1 MHYGRRGFI
10 RKPGIQEDSPGV
22 TSCIPAF
29 LIELSFIHAALVNRL
44 KGDLCKSVVCN
55 LRSLFILLLV
65 INAAGR
71 VHAYVDL
78 APTLSRIVQD
88 SRSIGVIELVEFI
101 SAEQTLVLKPIRSLK
116 GDVGKELIRHKIAA
130 TADTIPSAIARWAQ
144 PGAKAV
150 LFSSRATSLVCT
162 GEGWYQVRA
171 APSGTWTTGAYR
183 PDLPLAY
190 HGSLTRLAD
199 AIELMITGKDA
210 VITTVAYGSED
221 VQTSFDLAL
230 NRTSLPAL
238 TQVRRIR
245 ANLRMPPMVMA
256 VSANPAYLI
265 GPGRVD
271 ASDLPGLLRKLE
283 SPNADERAEA
293 AVDLCSLP
301 EISSDAIPRLRSLLS
316 DAALSVRLNAAIA
329 LLRSEPSRS
338 QALEVL
344 RTSLESADA
353 NISRIAVITIARDS
367 LAPTFFV
374 PHCMAL
380 LNSKDEIVQSTA
392 LEALSVAGQ
401 PAAPA
406 VSAITALL
414 AKPSLEVA
422 AADALGR
429 IGPAAQPSVDALA
442 KLLSSDQSLVR
453 WAGVRAMSQIGGPK
467 ARPAVQ
473 FMIKALEH
481 ASEVEGY
488 NMMIY
493 LSLLGPDAK
502 EAVPTLRSVR
512 IKNPVLP
519 SAALWAIQPEDG
531 FPWQRKDRAGMPGFG
546 EGGGEGPEFARY
558 IYEAYLHE
566 LGPRLKPAALQLAA
580 QIMNGTAG
588 DVPQWGYKILACGGD
603 EIISELT
610 CHLSEDSLVKRER
623 AAVALGYLGP
633 AAAASKDALSRA
645 IANTPMQR
653 EKLLLQWA
661 QREVAGNSHPNS
673 LTLHN

>member
-1 MHYGRRGFI
+1 MLHHFRIHCLRF
-10 RKPGIQEDSPGV
+10 
-22 TSCIPAF
+22 F
-29 LIELSFIHAALVNRL
+29 LV
-44 KGDLCKSVVCN
+44 
-55 LRSLFILLLV
+55 LLLA

-71 VHAYVDL
+71 VYAYVDL
-78 APTLSRIVQD
+78 APTLSRIIQD
-88 SRSIGVIELVEFI
+88 SQTIGVIELVEFI
-101 SAEQTLVLKPIRSLK
+101 SAEQTLLLKPVRSLK
-116 GDVGKELIRHKIAA
+116 GDFGKELIRHGIAA
-130 TADTIPSAIARWAQ
+130 TADTVTSVIVRWAQ

-150 LFSSRATSLVCT
+150 LFSSRTTSLVCV

-171 APSGTWTTGAYR
+171 SPSGTWTTGAYR

-190 HGSLTRLAD
+190 YGSLTRLVD
-199 AIELMITGKDA
+199 SIELMIAGKDA

-238 TQVRRIR
+238 TRVRRIR

-271 ASDLPGLLRKLE
+271 QSDLPGLLQKLE
-283 SPNADERAEA
+283 SPDANARAEA
-293 AVDLCSLP
+293 AEDLRNLP
-301 EISSDAIPRLRSLLS
+301 EISPDATPRLQSLLS

-329 LLRSEPSRS
+329 LLQTESARK
-338 QALEVL
+338 QALDVL
-344 RTSLESADA
+344 RTSLETADVKV
-353 NISRIAVITIARDS
+353 SRAAVITVARDH

-374 PHCMAL
+374 PQCIAL
-380 LNSKDEIVQSTA
+380 LNSSDEIIQSTA
-392 LEALSVAGQ
+392 LEALSVAGP

-406 VSAITALL
+406 VGAITALL
-414 AKPSLEVA
+414 ARPSLEIA

-429 IGPAAQPSVDALA
+429 IGPAAQSSMDALA

-502 EAVPTLRSVR
+502 EAVPTLRNVR

-519 SAALWAIQPEDG
+519 TATLWAIQPEDG
-531 FPWQRKDRAGMPGFG
+531 FPWQRRDRAGMPGFG
-546 EGGGEGPEFARY
+546 DGGGEGPEFARF
-558 IYEAYLHE
+558 IYEAYVRE
-566 LGPRLKPAALQLAA
+566 LGPRLKPAALHLAA
-580 QIMNGTAG
+580 QIMNGSAG

-603 EIISELT
+603 EVISGLT
-610 CHLSEDSLVKRER
+610 SHLSQDSLVKRER

-633 AAAASKDALSRA
+633 AAAASNDSLSKA
-645 IANTPMQR
+645 ITHAPTQQ

-661 QREVAGNSHPNS
+661 QREVMGNAHPTS